1 MDLFPDFKGTRV
13 ILASQSPRRKELLGL
28 ICKGFVICPP
38 DIDETVPAGL
48 SAAEAAVYTAKRK
61 AEEVFRLTRG
71 EPAIII
77 ACDTV
82 VSIDGEILGKPAGRA
97 DGFRML
103 KKLSGRTHEVI
114 SGVALIFGERSAS
127 FTQTTRVTFYEMSDG
142 EINAYLDSGEP
153 FDKAGAYGIQ
163 GLGGV
168 FAERI
173 DGDFFNVVGLPVAR
187 LKRELEALMDIS

>member
-1 MDLFPDFKGTRV
+1 MDLFPDLKGMRV

-28 ICKGFVICPP
+28 ICKCFDIMPP
-38 DIDETVPAGL
+38 DIDEAVPKGL
-48 SAAEAAVYTAKRK
+48 SAAEAAVYTAERK
-61 AEEVFRLTRG
+61 AEEVFRLTGG
-71 EPAIII
+71 EPALII

-82 VSIDGEILGKPAGRA
+82 VSIDGEILGKPYDRT
-97 DGFRML
+97 DGFCML

-114 SGVALIFGERSAS
+114 SGVSLIFGKRSVS
-127 FTQTTRVTFYEMSDG
+127 FAQTTCVTFYEISDD

-163 GLGGV
+163 GMGGV

-187 LKRELEALMDIS
+187 LKRELEVLMDIS